1 MRKRYIIAIDGP
13 SGAGKSTVSQELAR
27 RLGYLYL
34 DTGAMYR
41 AAALAARRRGVALDD
56 AAGLQRMCADLRI
69 RLVLEQG
76 KLRTL
81 LDEEDVSEA
90 IRTPEMS
97 QGASRIS
104 AQPPVRER
112 LWQLQ
117 RELGREGGVVAEGR
131 DIGTV
136 VFPGAEHKFFLD
148 ASPEERARRR
158 YEELKTKG
166 LAVDYAATLREIQT
180 RDANDRQRALAPLQP
195 AKDAIIIDCTALSAE
210 AVVEMMMRLVAER
223 RPARDNTLGV

>member
-1 MRKRYIIAIDGP
+1 MDGP

-41 AAALAARRRGVALDD
+41 AAALAAARQGIALDD
-56 AAGLQRMCADLRI
+56 DAALTRMCAGLRI
-69 RLVLEQG
+69 RLVQERDRM
-76 KLRTL
+76 RTL
-81 LDEEDVSEA
+81 LGEEDVSEA

-97 QGASRIS
+97 QGASKIS
-104 AQPPVRER
+104 ARRPVRER
-112 LWQLQ
+112 MWELQ

-136 VFPGAEHKFFLD
+136 VFPAAACKFYLD

-158 YEELKTKG
+158 YEELKVKG
-166 LAVDYAATLREIQT
+166 LAVEYAATLREIVS
-180 RDANDRQRALAPLQP
+180 RDQHDQQRALAPLRP
-195 AKDAIIIDCTALSAE
+195 AKDAVIIDSTALSAE
-210 AVVEMMMRLVAER
+210 GVVERMLRLVTEAAN
-223 RPARDNTLGV
+223 RPR

>member
-1 MRKRYIIAIDGP
+1 MRNRCIIAIDGP

-41 AAALAARRRGVALDD
+41 AAALEARRQGIALDD
-56 AAGLQRMCADLRI
+56 IPALTRMCADLQI
-69 RLVLEQG
+69 RLKLEQG
-76 KLRTL
+76 SLRTL
-81 LDEEDVSEA
+81 LGGEDVSEA

-97 QGASRIS
+97 QGASAIS

-117 RELGREGGVVAEGR
+117 RELGREGGIVAEGR

-136 VFPGAEHKFFLD
+136 VFPEAEFKFYLD
-148 ASPEERARRR
+148 ATPEERARRR
-158 YEELKTKG
+158 YEELRIKG
-166 LAVDYAATLREIQT
+166 LAVDYAATLREIQA
-180 RDANDRQRALAPLQP
+180 RDRNDQQRALAPLRP
-195 AKDAIIIDCTALSAE
+195 AKDAVIIDSTALSAE
-210 AVVEMMMRLVAER
+210 EVVEVMTRLVAEAAN
-223 RPARDNTLGV
+223 RPR